1 MSSGH
6 MMSLADLCN
15 HMQADR
21 AYLQTTSKIHHLTCG
36 ERGVGALGW
45 TLHACR
51 MCVRVK
57 HLRVCAGASEVVSH
71 TLLSATTANLLHAFA
86 QSGVSSEA
94 LAR

>member
-1 MSSGH
+1 

-15 HMQADR
+15 HKQADR
-21 AYLQTTSKIHHLTCG
+21 AYLQTISRIHHLTCG

-71 TLLSATTANLLHAFA
+71 TLLSATTAKILQAFD

-94 LAR
+94 RAR